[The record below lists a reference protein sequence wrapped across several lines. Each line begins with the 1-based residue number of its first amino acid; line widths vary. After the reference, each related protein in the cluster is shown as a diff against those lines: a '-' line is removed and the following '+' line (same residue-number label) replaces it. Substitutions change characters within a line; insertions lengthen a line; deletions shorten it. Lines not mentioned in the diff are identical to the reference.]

1 MSSYEL
7 SYGNLVFSFIITILA
22 YMIVPI
28 MLRLTNESKYE
39 KKRAN
44 KIAIINSII
53 VSLVFFIIREITG
66 DVENNSIAFAPA
78 FIYYGI
84 NLSLLQWNLKE
95 RDYTYFFMLFSGI
108 SILCG
113 WFLSALLFGFVA
125 FILAYGGLK
134 ISRKKDSLQRKI
146 FYVESF
152 LGLFVLFSYLH
163 SITLNIGI
171 LYVWGVIYSTVC
183 MFILHFT
190 VLKKQVY
197 DEDDFYDEIEEK
209 NKKIKKVY
217 CRVCGGVLNK
227 DKRCKKCGKQY
238 FKFNY
243 KILSIILGALLIG
256 LIGLCIYI
264 YMLYDK
270 SIEISSRLMMES
282 INEKND
288 LEGELN
294 SLKRELNSLNGF
306 RTTYWTKNKLKFF
319 DEKIVF
325 VIEGYGN
332 YFYSYDCMV
341 DNVEGEYTFWAYNK
355 EQAISRGYRQG
366 RCN

>member
-152 LGLFVLFSYLH
+152 FGLFVLFSYLH

-217 CRVCGGVLNK
+217 CRVCGGLLNENK
-227 DKRCKKCGKQY
+227 KCKKCGKQY

-243 KILSIILGALLIG
+243 KVLSIILVIVIIILSV
-256 LIGLCIYI
+256 LCIYF
-264 YMLYDK
+264 YCLYDK
-270 SIEISSRLMMES
+270 SIKIYSEYVVDNISDKIDLQEEIES
-282 INEKND
+282 INGD
-288 LEGELN
+288 
-294 SLKRELNSLNGF
+294 
-306 RTTYWTKNKLKFF
+306 RTTYWTKEKLDFF
-319 DEKIVF
+319 DENIVF
-325 VIEGYGN
+325 VIEGYGD
-332 YFYSYDCMV
+332 YYYSYDCMI
-341 DNVEGEYTFWAYNK
+341 DNVEGEYSYWAYNK
-355 EQAISRGYRQG
+355 EQAISRGYQKG